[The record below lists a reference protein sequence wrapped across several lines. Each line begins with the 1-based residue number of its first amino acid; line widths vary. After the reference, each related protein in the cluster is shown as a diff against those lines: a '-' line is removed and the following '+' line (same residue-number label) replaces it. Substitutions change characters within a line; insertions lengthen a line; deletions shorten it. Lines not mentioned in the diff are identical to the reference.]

1 MSKVRIIEKN
11 GKPAFAVIPI
21 DLWERVREAAEDA
34 EDALDL
40 ERLDRDDDGFRVPL
54 EVVESVVAGMHPVR
68 AWRESR
74 GLTQEALAGQAGV
87 SAPYVSQIES
97 GKRIGA
103 VRTLRRIAA
112 ALEVPLDELTR
123 EPGSD
128 A

>member
-1 MSKVRIIEKN
+1 MSKVRFIEKN

-34 EDALDL
+34 EDVIDL
-40 ERLDRDDDGFRVPL
+40 EQIDRDDDGFRVPL
-54 EVVESVVAGMHPVR
+54 EVVESIVAGMHPVR

-74 GLTQEALAGQAGV
+74 GLTQEALAEQAGV

-112 ALEVPLDELTR
+112 ALHVPLDELTR
-123 EPGSD
+123 EAGD
-128 A
+128 AA

>member
-40 ERLDRDDDGFRVPL
+40 ERFDRDDDGFRVPL

-74 GLTQEALAGQAGV
+74 GLTQEALAEQAGV

-112 ALEVPLDELTR
+112 ALELPLDELTR

>member
-1 MSKVRIIEKN
+1 MSRVRFIQKG

-34 EDALDL
+34 EDVLDL
-40 ERLDRDDDGFRVPL
+40 ERFDRDDDGFRVPL
-54 EVVESVVAGMHPVR
+54 EVVESVVTGMHPMR

-74 GLTQEALAGQAGV
+74 GLTQEALAEQAGV

-97 GKRIGA
+97 GKRVGA
-103 VRTLRRIAA
+103 LRTLRRIAA
-112 ALEVPLDELTR
+112 VLEVPLDELAR

>member
-40 ERLDRDDDGFRVPL
+40 ERFDRDDDGFRVPL

-74 GLTQEALAGQAGV
+74 GLTQEALAEQAGV

>member
-34 EDALDL
+34 EDSLDL
-40 ERLDRDDDGFRVPL
+40 ERFDRDDDGFRVPL

-74 GLTQEALAGQAGV
+74 GLTQEALAEQAGV

>member
-1 MSKVRIIEKN
+1 MSKVRFIEKN

-34 EDALDL
+34 EDVIDL
-40 ERLDRDDDGFRVPL
+40 EQVDRDDDGFRVPL
-54 EVVESVVAGMHPVR
+54 EVVESIVAGVHPVR

-74 GLTQEALAGQAGV
+74 GMTQEALAEQAGV

-97 GKRIGA
+97 GRRVGA
-103 VRTLRRIAA
+103 LRTLRRIAA
-112 ALEVPLDELTR
+112 VLDVPLDELTR
-123 EPGSD
+123 EAGGE